1 MPRTPPRTLT
11 VLLDSIVDYA
21 GLFPPAKQGMQ
32 PAVENYAR
40 DRAGPHAAMLGR
52 FICPV
57 SRLAEMSKAA
67 SPLLPGTFAT
77 SGYREHAHTTDDHG
91 PWLISALMDGV
102 TPADPE
108 GGFRKDLET
117 IAAFNLRHAHEDH
130 GLAVVD
136 TIEARPPTPDF
147 VDGVID
153 DIPDDIFPFF
163 EIPPEGDPRGFIAAL
178 PGHAAGAK
186 IRTGGVTPDAL
197 PTPARVAHFIE
208 ACLLADLP
216 FKATAGL
223 HHPLRGDFP
232 LTYEQGCPR
241 GTMFGFLNVFIAASL
256 AHAHR
261 DKMDPG
267 LLAEV
272 LTEADP
278 KAFIITD
285 EGISWRKFVLDEMQI
300 ARAREAF
307 AVSFGSC
314 SFDEP
319 VADLRAL
326 GLL

>member
-1 MPRTPPRTLT
+1 MPSLPPRALAT
-11 VLLDSIVDYA
+11 LLDSIVDYA
-21 GLFPPAKQGMQ
+21 GLFPPAKLAMQ
-32 PAVENYAR
+32 TAVENYAR
-40 DRAGPHAAMLGR
+40 DRAGSHAAMLGR
-52 FICPV
+52 FICPA
-57 SRLAEMSKAA
+57 SRLAEFSKVA

-77 SGYREHAHTTDDHG
+77 SGYREHARTTDDHG
-91 PWLISALMDGV
+91 PWLVSVLMDGV

-130 GLAVVD
+130 GLTIAD
-136 TIEARPPTPDF
+136 TIEVRPPTPDF

-153 DIPDDIFPFF
+153 DIPEEIFPFF
-163 EIPPEGDPRGFIAAL
+163 EIPPEGDARGFIAAL

-186 IRTGGVTPDAL
+186 IRTGGVTPDAF
-197 PTPARVAHFIE
+197 PTPQRVALFIE

-223 HHPLRGDFP
+223 HHPLKGEYP
-232 LTYEQGCPR
+232 LTYEKGCPK
-241 GTMFGFLNVFIAASL
+241 GTMLGFLNVFIAA
-256 AHAHR
+256 AMAYTHR
-261 DKMDPG
+261 DKINSDM
-267 LLAEV
+267 LAEI
-272 LTEADP
+272 LAEKDP
-278 KAFIITD
+278 KAFFITD
-285 EGISWRKFVLDEMQI
+285 EGISWKRLVLDVTQI

-319 VADLRAL
+319 VTDLRSI